1 MVTQV
6 TNDVLANNA
15 VTSTKILDG
24 AITSTKLANGSVTG
38 TAIANNSINGT
49 KIALGSDAQG
59 DIMYYNGTD
68 WARLAAGTAGQ
79 LLQTN
84 GAAANP
90 SWVNASTPQFTKSFT
105 STNQTITSAGLL
117 TLAHSL
123 GAAPTLMRFS
133 LICTTIDNGWAV
145 NDIIE
150 VAPGVTASTGNSGF
164 AVYSDATNIYIRFG
178 SLATNPIL
186 YYNKTTGASIALTSA
201 NWRMIVKAWA

>member
-6 TNDVLANNA
+6 TSDVLANSA
-15 VTSTKILDG
+15 V
-24 AITSTKLANGSVTG
+24 TSTKLANGAVTSA
-38 TAIANNSINGT
+38 AIANNSIDGT

-59 DIMYYNGTD
+59 DVMYYNGTD

-90 SWVNASTPQFTKSFT
+90 SWISAATPQFTKNFT
-105 STNQTITSAGLL
+105 SANQTITSASLL

-123 GAAPTLMRFS
+123 GVAPTLMRFS
-133 LICTTIDNGWAV
+133 LVCMTIDNGWTV
-145 NDIIE
+145 NDVIE
-150 VAPGVTASTGNSGF
+150 VSPGVTASAGNSGF
-164 AVYSDATNIYIRFG
+164 GVYSDATNIYVQFG

-186 YYNKTTGASIALTSA
+186 YYNKTTGASVALTSV
-201 NWRMIVKAWA
+201 NWNMILRAWA

>member
-6 TNDVLANNA
+6 TTDVIANA
-15 VTSTKILDG
+15 
-24 AITSTKLANGSVTG
+24 AITSTKIANGAVTG

-68 WARLAAGTAGQ
+68 WARLAAGVAGQ
-79 LLQTN
+79 VLQTN

-90 SWVNASTPQFTKSFT
+90 SWANTSTPQFTKNFT

-123 GAAPTLMRFS
+123 DASPTLMRFS

-145 NDIIE
+145 NDVVE
-150 VAPGVTASTGNSGF
+150 VAPGVTASAGNSGF
-164 AVYSDATNIYIRFG
+164 AAYSDATNIYIRFG

-201 NWRMIVKAWA
+201 NWRMIVRAWA